1 MVFCQLVVGNGL
13 DVVVRGLEVVMPVLL
28 LPVGKGAV
36 VPPRAEVVGTEEVA
50 TLLLV
55 LLPPVGKGTVVPG
68 AEVVGFAEVTVLLF
82 PVGMVTEVVAG
93 VEVVETTELV
103 VVVVVVVLGLPQSPS
118 TEGTASGPAPMGSK
132 AEPQSSLLAM

>member
-103 VVVVVVVLGLPQSPS
+103 VVVVVVLGLPQSPS